1 MAKIN
6 EEKITIK
13 ISELIRDDDPIAS
26 ILDIASLEAI
36 IQELVGQNRLVE
48 ITKE

>member
-13 ISELIRDDDPIAS
+13 ISELIRDSEPSDS
-26 ILDIASLEAI
+26 ILDITSLEAI